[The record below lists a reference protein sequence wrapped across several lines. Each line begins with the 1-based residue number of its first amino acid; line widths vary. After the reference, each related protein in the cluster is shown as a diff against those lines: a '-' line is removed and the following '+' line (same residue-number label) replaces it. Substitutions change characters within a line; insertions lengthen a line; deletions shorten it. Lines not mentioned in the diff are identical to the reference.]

1 MEKVALVSGASG
13 GIGTACCKRLAAS
26 GFCIAALYHK
36 NESAAAAL
44 VRDIT
49 ASGGKAAAFCCDI
62 RDSGAVGDTVKAV
75 QRTLGG
81 VDVLVGCAGV
91 SRQRL
96 FQEITD
102 EAWAQMRGVHL
113 DGAFYLTRAVLPGM
127 LQKKQG
133 RIIHIA
139 SMWGETGGSCE
150 VDYSA
155 VKAGLIG
162 LCRALAK
169 EVAPSGIT
177 VNCVSPGA
185 VDTPMLRALGE
196 ETCRLVEA
204 EIPLGRL
211 GTPEDVAGAVAF
223 LASGDAAYITGQ
235 VLSVNGGLVI

>member
-1 MEKVALVSGASG
+1 MCHCQTCS
-13 GIGTACCKRLAAS
+13 CC
-26 GFCIAALYHK
+26 
-36 NESAAAAL
+36 
-44 VRDIT
+44 
-49 ASGGKAAAFCCDI
+49 
-62 RDSGAVGDTVKAV
+62 
-75 QRTLGG
+75 
-81 VDVLVGCAGV
+81 
-91 SRQRL
+91 
-96 FQEITD
+96 
-102 EAWAQMRGVHL
+102 
-113 DGAFYLTRAVLPGM
+113 
-127 LQKKQG
+127 
-133 RIIHIA
+133 
-139 SMWGETGGSCE
+139 
-150 VDYSA
+150 
-155 VKAGLIG
+155 